1 VLAVSVPTGDFTVT
15 AYNSTTNTPACGNKV
30 TVSYPFVFMIPSLM
44 PYGPITLT
52 ATGCNNG

>member
-1 VLAVSVPTGDFTVT
+1 VPTGDFTVT